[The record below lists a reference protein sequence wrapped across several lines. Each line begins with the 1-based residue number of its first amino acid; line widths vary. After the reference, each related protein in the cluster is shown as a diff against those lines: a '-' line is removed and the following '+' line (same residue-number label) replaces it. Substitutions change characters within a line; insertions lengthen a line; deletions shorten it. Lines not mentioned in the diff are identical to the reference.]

1 MTIDTLSVETI
12 ASTPPPD
19 DPLVLF
25 VDRRTWELHVR
36 PRSRIP
42 RDAFLV
48 LTDPFVKETPSDAP
62 DL

>member
-1 MTIDTLSVETI
+1 MLTEIPILETEV
-12 ASTPPPD
+12 SPP